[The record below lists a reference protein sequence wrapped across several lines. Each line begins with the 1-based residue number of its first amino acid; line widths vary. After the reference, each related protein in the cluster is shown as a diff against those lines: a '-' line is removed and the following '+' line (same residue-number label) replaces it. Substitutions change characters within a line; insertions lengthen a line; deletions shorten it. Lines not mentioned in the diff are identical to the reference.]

1 VPKPLDLNI
10 QPASKEEIEEID
22 QRLGLFNETILSFV
36 GKSEIPLSYVIRENG
51 RMTAGISAC
60 LDWGFIVHIDLL
72 FVDENHRHQGLGRFL
87 IEKIE
92 SEAKKL
98 GAGMAQ
104 TDTFDFQA
112 KDFYL
117 KQGYEVFGEIE
128 NSPRPGHKRFYL
140 KKALV

>member
-1 VPKPLDLNI
+1 MPSTMDI
-10 QPASKEEIEEID
+10 QPACAEEIKEID
-22 QRLGLFNETILSFV
+22 RKLGRFNQDALNFV
-36 GKSEIPLSYVIRENG
+36 GKSEIPLAYVIRENG

-72 FVDENHRHQGLGRFL
+72 FVDENHRHKGLGRFL
-87 IEKIE
+87 VEKVE
-92 SEAKKL
+92 REAKIL

-112 KDFYL
+112 RDFYI

-140 KKALV
+140 KKALI